1 MKDTTKKNKNQQP
14 FRSEARR
21 KKVEAAKKRAMEK
34 QKQAQQHAGENPEM
48 EKQIDSA
55 MEKIIQETI
64 GEEISKEEA
73 LKEAVSAKE
82 EAGKEENVKQE
93 EISNEEATVKKDKK
107 EEQEENTEEK
117 REEEDSTLEDQS
129 ELEQESS
136 NEDNQEDAKEMISE
150 EERSE
155 SKEKSQEESTSEEEE
170 HFKEEQPSEEAQSKE
185 SSLEEPSTEEAAASS
200 IAVEPIPVTKGTIT
214 ESEIIDETG
223 NTKKKLKPSVIAG
236 AAAAVLVVGYAV
248 GALYYTN
255 HLFAGSKINGMN
267 CANMTEKKADAALKK
282 QVKSYEIELDFR
294 NNESRTILGSDIGYQ
309 YTGSGDVKDVMK
321 KQNPLLWVSG
331 LFSKKNYNVEIDAN
345 FDETA
350 LRAQLDNLDCL
361 QEANMEAP
369 ADAQIAFVDNQFVI
383 QDETQGT
390 TLDEG
395 TLFTALEEAVHTSQT
410 KLSVEKTGAYA
421 KPSVTKD
428 DETLIHQK
436 DIWNS
441 CATATITYTF
451 GDEQEVLDGMQ
462 IKDWLSYDEEGNYV
476 ENKEAVMAHIKEY
489 VLDLATRRN
498 TMGRDRT
505 ITSTMTGEPVTISGG
520 SYGFRIDQSEEAE
533 QIYENIMNHDVVTR
547 EPAYASRATTYSM
560 TGDDIGNTYVEVD
573 LGNQHLWYYK
583 EGTLIMDTDF
593 VSGTYTISDRRTPS
607 GAYSLMYKQ
616 KDQVLRGTRSAD
628 GTYEY
633 ESPVK
638 YWMPFNGGIGFH
650 DASWRYSFGG
660 SIFMYSGSHGCINL
674 PSSMAAELYE
684 NIEAGCPVLCFY

>member
-21 KKVEAAKKRAMEK
+21 RKVEAAKKRAMEK
-34 QKQAQQHAGENPEM
+34 QKQAQQHAGENPEI

-73 LKEAVSAKE
+73 VREAVSAKE
-82 EAGKEENVKQE
+82 EAGKEENENVNQENVKQE
-93 EISNEEATVKKDKK
+93 EISKEEVPVEK
-107 EEQEENTEEK
+107 EEQEESVLK
-117 REEEDSTLEDQS
+117 EEEYV
-129 ELEQESS
+129 
-136 NEDNQEDAKEMISE
+136 K
-150 EERSE
+150 EERS
-155 SKEKSQEESTSEEEE
+155 SEE
-170 HFKEEQPSEEAQSKE
+170 PSSEEAV
-185 SSLEEPSTEEAAASS
+185 ASA
-200 IAVEPIPVTKGTIT
+200 IAVEPIPVTAEQIVD
-214 ESEIIDETG
+214 SEISDETG
-223 NTKKKLKPSVIAG
+223 NAKKKLKPSMIAG
-236 AAAAVLVVGYAV
+236 AAAAILVVGYAA

-255 HLFAGSKINGMN
+255 HLFAGSKINGMD

-282 QVKSYEIELDFR
+282 QVESYEIELDFR
-294 NNESRTILGSDIGYQ
+294 NNESRTISGSDIGYQ
-309 YTGSGDVKDVMK
+309 YIGSGDVKDVMK

-345 FDETA
+345 FDKTA
-350 LRAQLDNLDCL
+350 LKAQLDGLDCL

-390 TLDEG
+390 TIDEG
-395 TLFTALEEAVHTSQT
+395 TLLTALEEAVCTSQT

-505 ITSTMTGEPVTISGG
+505 ITSTMTGEPVTVSGG

-533 QIYENIMNHDVVTR
+533 QIYENIVNHDVVTR
-547 EPAYASRATTYSM
+547 EPAYASRAAIYSM

-593 VSGTYTISDRRTPS
+593 VSGTYTVSDRRTPS
-607 GAYSLMYKQ
+607 GTYYLMYKQ
-616 KDQVLRGTRSAD
+616 KDQVLRGTRRAD

-660 SIFMYSGSHGCINL
+660 SIFMYSGSHGCVNL
-674 PSSMAAELYE
+674 PSSMASELYE
-684 NIEAGCPVLCFY
+684 NIEAGCPILCFY

>member
-21 KKVEAAKKRAMEK
+21 RKVEAAKKRAMEK
-34 QKQAQQHAGENPEM
+34 QKQAQQHAGENPEI

-73 LKEAVSAKE
+73 VREAVSAKE
-82 EAGKEENVKQE
+82 EAGKEENENVNQENVKQE
-93 EISNEEATVKKDKK
+93 EISKEEVSKEEISKEEVPVEK
-107 EEQEENTEEK
+107 EEQEESVLK
-117 REEEDSTLEDQS
+117 EEEYV
-129 ELEQESS
+129 
-136 NEDNQEDAKEMISE
+136 KEEPSSE
-150 EERSE
+150 EPS
-155 SKEKSQEESTSEEEE
+155 
-170 HFKEEQPSEEAQSKE
+170 SEEAV
-185 SSLEEPSTEEAAASS
+185 ASA
-200 IAVEPIPVTKGTIT
+200 IAVEPIPVTT
-214 ESEIIDETG
+214 EQIVDSEISDETG
-223 NTKKKLKPSVIAG
+223 NAKKKLKPSMIAG
-236 AAAAVLVVGYAV
+236 AAAAILVVGYAA

-255 HLFAGSKINGMN
+255 HLFAGTKINGMD

-282 QVKSYEIELDFR
+282 QVESYEIELDFR
-294 NNESRTILGSDIGYQ
+294 NNESRTISGSDIGYQ
-309 YTGSGDVKDVMK
+309 YIGSGDVKDVMK

-331 LFSKKNYNVEIDAN
+331 LFSKQNYNVEIDAN
-345 FDETA
+345 FDKTA
-350 LRAQLDNLDCL
+350 LKAQLDGLDCL

-390 TLDEG
+390 TIDEG
-395 TLFTALEEAVHTSQT
+395 TLLTALEEAVCTSQT

-505 ITSTMTGEPVTISGG
+505 ITSTMTGEPVTVSGG

-533 QIYENIMNHDVVTR
+533 QIYENIVNHDVVTR
-547 EPAYASRATTYSM
+547 EPAYASRAAIYSM

-593 VSGTYTISDRRTPS
+593 VSGTYTVSDRRTPS
-607 GAYSLMYKQ
+607 GTYYLMYKQ
-616 KDQVLRGTRSAD
+616 KDQVLRGTRRAD

-660 SIFMYSGSHGCINL
+660 SIFMYSGSHGCVNL
-674 PSSMAAELYE
+674 PSSMASELYE
-684 NIEAGCPVLCFY
+684 NIEAGCPILCFY

>member
-21 KKVEAAKKRAMEK
+21 RKVEAAKKRAMEK
-34 QKQAQQHAGENPEM
+34 QKQAQQHAGENPEI

-73 LKEAVSAKE
+73 VREAVSAKE
-82 EAGKEENVKQE
+82 EAGKEENENVNQENVKQE
-93 EISNEEATVKKDKK
+93 EISKEEVPVEK
-107 EEQEENTEEK
+107 EEQEESVLK
-117 REEEDSTLEDQS
+117 EEEDV
-129 ELEQESS
+129 
-136 NEDNQEDAKEMISE
+136 KEEPSSE
-150 EERSE
+150 EPS
-155 SKEKSQEESTSEEEE
+155 
-170 HFKEEQPSEEAQSKE
+170 SEEAV
-185 SSLEEPSTEEAAASS
+185 ASA
-200 IAVEPIPVTKGTIT
+200 IAVEPIPVTAEQIVD
-214 ESEIIDETG
+214 SEISDETG
-223 NTKKKLKPSVIAG
+223 NAKKKLKPSMIAG
-236 AAAAVLVVGYAV
+236 AAAAILVVGYAA

-255 HLFAGSKINGMN
+255 HLFAGSKINGMD

-282 QVKSYEIELDFR
+282 QVESYEIELDFR
-294 NNESRTILGSDIGYQ
+294 NNESRTISGSDIGYQ
-309 YTGSGDVKDVMK
+309 YIGSGDVKDVMK

-345 FDETA
+345 FDKTA
-350 LRAQLDNLDCL
+350 LKAQLDGLDCL

-390 TLDEG
+390 TIDEG
-395 TLFTALEEAVHTSQT
+395 TLLTALEEAVCTSQT

-505 ITSTMTGEPVTISGG
+505 ITSTMTGEPVTVSGG

-533 QIYENIMNHDVVTR
+533 QIYENIVNHDVVTR
-547 EPAYASRATTYSM
+547 EPAYASRAAIYSM

-593 VSGTYTISDRRTPS
+593 VSGTYTVSDRRTPS
-607 GAYSLMYKQ
+607 GTYYLMYKQ
-616 KDQVLRGTRSAD
+616 KDQVLRGTRRAD

-660 SIFMYSGSHGCINL
+660 SIFMYSGSHGCVNL
-674 PSSMAAELYE
+674 PSSMASELYE
-684 NIEAGCPVLCFY
+684 NIEAGCPILCFY

>member
-21 KKVEAAKKRAMEK
+21 RKVEAAKKRAMEK
-34 QKQAQQHAGENPEM
+34 QKQAQQHAGENPEI

-73 LKEAVSAKE
+73 VREAVSAKD
-82 EAGKEENVKQE
+82 EAGKEENAKQEDENVNQENVKQE
-93 EISNEEATVKKDKK
+93 EISKEEISKEEVSKEEIPKEEVPVEK
-107 EEQEENTEEK
+107 EEQEESVLK
-117 REEEDSTLEDQS
+117 EEEYV
-129 ELEQESS
+129 
-136 NEDNQEDAKEMISE
+136 K
-150 EERSE
+150 
-155 SKEKSQEESTSEEEE
+155 
-170 HFKEEQPSEEAQSKE
+170 
-185 SSLEEPSTEEAAASS
+185 EEPSSEESFIEEAVASS
-200 IAVEPIPVTKGTIT
+200 IAVEPIPVTAEQIVD
-214 ESEIIDETG
+214 SEISDETG
-223 NTKKKLKPSVIAG
+223 NAKKKLKPSMIAG
-236 AAAAVLVVGYAV
+236 AAAAILVVGYAA

-255 HLFAGSKINGMN
+255 HLFAGSKINGMD

-282 QVKSYEIELDFR
+282 QVESYEIELDFR
-294 NNESRTILGSDIGYQ
+294 NNESRTISGSDIGYQ
-309 YTGSGDVKDVMK
+309 YIGSGDVKDVMK

-345 FDETA
+345 FDKTA
-350 LRAQLDNLDCL
+350 LKAQLDGLDCL

-390 TLDEG
+390 TIDEG
-395 TLFTALEEAVHTSQT
+395 TLLTALEEAVCTSQT

-505 ITSTMTGEPVTISGG
+505 ITSTMTGEPVTVSGG

-533 QIYENIMNHDVVTR
+533 QIYENIVNHDVVTR
-547 EPAYASRATTYSM
+547 EPAYASRAAIYSM

-593 VSGTYTISDRRTPS
+593 VSGTYTVSDRRTPS
-607 GAYSLMYKQ
+607 GTYYLMYKQ
-616 KDQVLRGTRSAD
+616 KDQVLRGTRRAD

-660 SIFMYSGSHGCINL
+660 SIFMYSGSHGCVNL
-674 PSSMAAELYE
+674 PSSMASELYE
-684 NIEAGCPVLCFY
+684 NIEAGCPILCFY

>member
-21 KKVEAAKKRAMEK
+21 RKVEAAKKRAMEK
-34 QKQAQQHAGENPEM
+34 QKQAQQHAGENPEI

-73 LKEAVSAKE
+73 VREAVSAKE
-82 EAGKEENVKQE
+82 EAGKEENAKQEDENVNQENVKQE
-93 EISNEEATVKKDKK
+93 EISKEEVSKEEIPKEEVPVEK
-107 EEQEENTEEK
+107 EEQEESVLK
-117 REEEDSTLEDQS
+117 EEEYV
-129 ELEQESS
+129 
-136 NEDNQEDAKEMISE
+136 K
-150 EERSE
+150 
-155 SKEKSQEESTSEEEE
+155 
-170 HFKEEQPSEEAQSKE
+170 
-185 SSLEEPSTEEAAASS
+185 EEPSSEESFIEEAVASS
-200 IAVEPIPVTKGTIT
+200 IAVEPRPVTAEQIVD
-214 ESEIIDETG
+214 SEISDETG
-223 NTKKKLKPSVIAG
+223 NAKKKLKPSMIAG
-236 AAAAVLVVGYAV
+236 VAAAILVVGYAA

-255 HLFAGSKINGMN
+255 HLFAGSKINGMD

-282 QVKSYEIELDFR
+282 QVESYEIELDFR
-294 NNESRTILGSDIGYQ
+294 NNESRTISGSDIGYQ
-309 YTGSGDVKDVMK
+309 YIGSGDVKDVMK

-331 LFSKKNYNVEIDAN
+331 LFSKQNYNVEIDAN
-345 FDETA
+345 FDKTA
-350 LRAQLDNLDCL
+350 LKAQLDGLDCL

-390 TLDEG
+390 TIDEG
-395 TLFTALEEAVHTSQT
+395 TLLTALEEAVCTSQT

-505 ITSTMTGEPVTISGG
+505 ITSTMTGEPVTVSGG

-533 QIYENIMNHDVVTR
+533 QIYENIVNHDVVTR
-547 EPAYASRATTYSM
+547 EPAYASRAAIYSM

-607 GAYSLMYKQ
+607 GTYSLMYKQ
-616 KDQVLRGTRSAD
+616 KDQVLRGTRRSD

-660 SIFMYSGSHGCINL
+660 SIFMYSGSHGCVNL
-674 PSSMAAELYE
+674 PSSMASELYE
-684 NIEAGCPVLCFY
+684 NIEAGCPILCFY

>member
-21 KKVEAAKKRAMEK
+21 RKVEAAKKRAMEK
-34 QKQAQQHAGENPEM
+34 QKQAQQHAGENPEI

-73 LKEAVSAKE
+73 VREAVSAKE
-82 EAGKEENVKQE
+82 EAGKEENENVNQENVKQE
-93 EISNEEATVKKDKK
+93 EVSKEEISKEEVPVEK
-107 EEQEENTEEK
+107 EEQEESVLK
-117 REEEDSTLEDQS
+117 EEEYV
-129 ELEQESS
+129 
-136 NEDNQEDAKEMISE
+136 K
-150 EERSE
+150 
-155 SKEKSQEESTSEEEE
+155 
-170 HFKEEQPSEEAQSKE
+170 
-185 SSLEEPSTEEAAASS
+185 EEPSSEESFIEEAVASS
-200 IAVEPIPVTKGTIT
+200 IAVEPIPVTAEQIVD
-214 ESEIIDETG
+214 SEISDETG
-223 NTKKKLKPSVIAG
+223 NAKKKLKPSMIAG
-236 AAAAVLVVGYAV
+236 AAAAILVVGYAA

-255 HLFAGSKINGMN
+255 HLFAGSKINGMD

-282 QVKSYEIELDFR
+282 QVESYEIELDFR
-294 NNESRTILGSDIGYQ
+294 NNESRTISGSDIGYQ
-309 YTGSGDVKDVMK
+309 YIGSGDVKDVMK

-331 LFSKKNYNVEIDAN
+331 LFSKKNYNVENDAN
-345 FDETA
+345 FDKTA
-350 LRAQLDNLDCL
+350 LKAQLDGLDCL

-390 TLDEG
+390 TIDEG
-395 TLFTALEEAVHTSQT
+395 TLLTALEEAVCTSQT

-505 ITSTMTGEPVTISGG
+505 ITSTMTGEPVTVSGG

-533 QIYENIMNHDVVTR
+533 QIYENIVNHDVVTR
-547 EPAYASRATTYSM
+547 EPAYASRAAIYSM

-593 VSGTYTISDRRTPS
+593 VSGTYTVSDRRTPS
-607 GAYSLMYKQ
+607 GTYYLMYKQ
-616 KDQVLRGTRSAD
+616 KDQVLRGTRRAD

-660 SIFMYSGSHGCINL
+660 SIFMYSGSHGCVNL
-674 PSSMAAELYE
+674 PSSMASELYE
-684 NIEAGCPVLCFY
+684 NIEAGCPILCFY

>member
-21 KKVEAAKKRAMEK
+21 RKVEAAKKRAMEK
-34 QKQAQQHAGENPEM
+34 QKQAQQHAGENPEI

-73 LKEAVSAKE
+73 VREAVSAKE
-82 EAGKEENVKQE
+82 EAGKEENAKQEDENVNQENVKQE
-93 EISNEEATVKKDKK
+93 EISKEEVSKEEIPKEEVPVEK
-107 EEQEENTEEK
+107 EEQEESVLK
-117 REEEDSTLEDQS
+117 EEEYV
-129 ELEQESS
+129 
-136 NEDNQEDAKEMISE
+136 K
-150 EERSE
+150 
-155 SKEKSQEESTSEEEE
+155 
-170 HFKEEQPSEEAQSKE
+170 
-185 SSLEEPSTEEAAASS
+185 EEPSSEESFIEEAVASS
-200 IAVEPIPVTKGTIT
+200 IAVEPIPVTAEQIVD
-214 ESEIIDETG
+214 SEISDETG
-223 NTKKKLKPSVIAG
+223 NAKKKLKPSMIAG
-236 AAAAVLVVGYAV
+236 AAAAILVVGYAA

-255 HLFAGSKINGMN
+255 HLFAGSKINGMD

-282 QVKSYEIELDFR
+282 QVESYEIELDFR
-294 NNESRTILGSDIGYQ
+294 NNESRTISGSDIGYQ

-345 FDETA
+345 FDKTA
-350 LRAQLDNLDCL
+350 LKAQLDGLDCL

-390 TLDEG
+390 TIDEG
-395 TLFTALEEAVHTSQT
+395 TLLTALEEAVCTSQI
-410 KLSVEKTGAYA
+410 KLSVENTGAYA

-505 ITSTMTGEPVTISGG
+505 ITSTMTGEPVTVSGG

-533 QIYENIMNHDVVTR
+533 QIYENIVNHDVVTR
-547 EPAYASRATTYSM
+547 EPAYASRAAIYSM

-593 VSGTYTISDRRTPS
+593 VSGTYTVSDRRTPS
-607 GAYSLMYKQ
+607 GTYYLMYKQ
-616 KDQVLRGTRSAD
+616 KDQVLRGTRRAD

-660 SIFMYSGSHGCINL
+660 SIFMYSGSHGCVNL
-674 PSSMAAELYE
+674 PSSMASELYE
-684 NIEAGCPVLCFY
+684 NIEAGCPILCFY

>member
-21 KKVEAAKKRAMEK
+21 RKVEAAKKRAMEK
-34 QKQAQQHAGENPEM
+34 QKQAQQHAGENPEI

-73 LKEAVSAKE
+73 IREAVSAKE
-82 EAGKEENVKQE
+82 EAGKEENENVNQENVKQE
-93 EISNEEATVKKDKK
+93 EVSKEEISKEEVPVEK
-107 EEQEENTEEK
+107 EEQEESVLK
-117 REEEDSTLEDQS
+117 EEEYV
-129 ELEQESS
+129 
-136 NEDNQEDAKEMISE
+136 KEEPSSE
-150 EERSE
+150 EPS
-155 SKEKSQEESTSEEEE
+155 
-170 HFKEEQPSEEAQSKE
+170 SEEAV
-185 SSLEEPSTEEAAASS
+185 ASA
-200 IAVEPIPVTKGTIT
+200 IAVEPIPVTAEQIVD
-214 ESEIIDETG
+214 SEISDETG
-223 NTKKKLKPSVIAG
+223 NAKKKLKPSMIAG
-236 AAAAVLVVGYAV
+236 AAAAILVVGYAA

-255 HLFAGSKINGMN
+255 HLFAGSKINGMD

-282 QVKSYEIELDFR
+282 QVESYEIELDFR
-294 NNESRTILGSDIGYQ
+294 NNESRTISGSDIGYQ
-309 YTGSGDVKDVMK
+309 YIGSGDVKDVMK

-345 FDETA
+345 FDKTA
-350 LRAQLDNLDCL
+350 LKAQLDGLDCL

-390 TLDEG
+390 TIDEG
-395 TLFTALEEAVHTSQT
+395 TLLTALEEAVCTSQT

-505 ITSTMTGEPVTISGG
+505 ITSTMTGEPVTVSGG

-533 QIYENIMNHDVVTR
+533 QIYENIVNHDVVTR
-547 EPAYASRATTYSM
+547 EPAYASRAAIYSM

-593 VSGTYTISDRRTPS
+593 VSGTYTVSDRRTPS
-607 GAYSLMYKQ
+607 GTYYLMYKQ
-616 KDQVLRGTRSAD
+616 KDQVLRGTRRAD

-638 YWMPFNGGIGFH
+638 YWMPFNGEIGFH

-660 SIFMYSGSHGCINL
+660 SIFMYSGSHGCVNL
-674 PSSMAAELYE
+674 PSSMASELYE
-684 NIEAGCPVLCFY
+684 NIEAGCPILCFY

>member
-21 KKVEAAKKRAMEK
+21 RKVEAAKKRAMEK
-34 QKQAQQHAGENPEM
+34 QKQAQQHAGENPEI

-73 LKEAVSAKE
+73 VREAVSAKE

-93 EISNEEATVKKDKK
+93 NENVNQENVKQEEVSKEEVPVEK

-117 REEEDSTLEDQS
+117 
-129 ELEQESS
+129 
-136 NEDNQEDAKEMISE
+136 
-150 EERSE
+150 
-155 SKEKSQEESTSEEEE
+155 SQEESTLKEEEYVKEEQLSEEEP
-170 HFKEEQPSEEAQSKE
+170 FKESPSEEP
-185 SSLEEPSTEEAAASS
+185 SSEEAVASA
-200 IAVEPIPVTKGTIT
+200 IAVEPIPVTAEQIVD
-214 ESEIIDETG
+214 SEISDETG
-223 NTKKKLKPSVIAG
+223 NAKKKLKPSMIAG
-236 AAAAVLVVGYAV
+236 AAAAILVVGYAA

-255 HLFAGSKINGMN
+255 HLFAGSKINGMD

-282 QVKSYEIELDFR
+282 QVESYEIELDFR
-294 NNESRTILGSDIGYQ
+294 NNESRTISGSDIGYQ
-309 YTGSGDVKDVMK
+309 YIGSGDVKDVMK

-331 LFSKKNYNVEIDAN
+331 LFSKQNYNVEIDAN
-345 FDETA
+345 FDKTA
-350 LRAQLDNLDCL
+350 LKAQLDGLDCL

-390 TLDEG
+390 TIDEG
-395 TLFTALEEAVHTSQT
+395 TLLTALEEAVCTSQT

-505 ITSTMTGEPVTISGG
+505 ITSTMTGEPVTVSGG
-520 SYGFRIDQSEEAE
+520 SYS
-533 QIYENIMNHDVVTR
+533 
-547 EPAYASRATTYSM
+547 SRAAIYSM

-607 GAYSLMYKQ
+607 GTYSLMYKQ
-616 KDQVLRGTRSAD
+616 KDQVLRGTRRSD

-660 SIFMYSGSHGCINL
+660 SIFMYSGSHGCVNL
-674 PSSMAAELYE
+674 PSSMASELYE
-684 NIEAGCPVLCFY
+684 NIEAGCPILCFY

>member
-21 KKVEAAKKRAMEK
+21 RKVEAAKKRAMEK
-34 QKQAQQHAGENPEM
+34 QKQAQQHAGENPEI

-73 LKEAVSAKE
+73 IREAVSAKE
-82 EAGKEENVKQE
+82 EAGKEENAKQEDENVNQENVKQE
-93 EISNEEATVKKDKK
+93 EISKEEISKEEVSKEEIPKEEVPVEK
-107 EEQEENTEEK
+107 EEQEESVLK
-117 REEEDSTLEDQS
+117 EEEYV
-129 ELEQESS
+129 
-136 NEDNQEDAKEMISE
+136 K
-150 EERSE
+150 
-155 SKEKSQEESTSEEEE
+155 
-170 HFKEEQPSEEAQSKE
+170 
-185 SSLEEPSTEEAAASS
+185 EEPSSEESFIEEAVASS
-200 IAVEPIPVTKGTIT
+200 IAVEPIPVTAEQIVD
-214 ESEIIDETG
+214 SEISDETG
-223 NTKKKLKPSVIAG
+223 NAKKKLKPSMIAG
-236 AAAAVLVVGYAV
+236 AAAAILVVGYAA

-255 HLFAGSKINGMN
+255 HLFAGSKINGMD

-282 QVKSYEIELDFR
+282 QVESYEIELDFR
-294 NNESRTILGSDIGYQ
+294 NNESRTISGSDIGYQ
-309 YTGSGDVKDVMK
+309 YIGSGDVKDVMK

-345 FDETA
+345 FDKTA
-350 LRAQLDNLDCL
+350 LKAQLDGLDCL

-390 TLDEG
+390 TIDEG
-395 TLFTALEEAVHTSQT
+395 TLLTALEEAVCTSQT

-505 ITSTMTGEPVTISGG
+505 ITSTMTGEPVTVSGG

-533 QIYENIMNHDVVTR
+533 QIYENIVNHDVVTR
-547 EPAYASRATTYSM
+547 EPAYASRAAIYSM

-593 VSGTYTISDRRTPS
+593 VSGTYTVSDRRTPS
-607 GAYSLMYKQ
+607 GTYYLMYKQ
-616 KDQVLRGTRSAD
+616 KDQVLRGTRRAD

-660 SIFMYSGSHGCINL
+660 SIFMYSGSHGCVNL
-674 PSSMAAELYE
+674 PSSMASELYE
-684 NIEAGCPVLCFY
+684 NIEAGCPILCFY

>member
-21 KKVEAAKKRAMEK
+21 RKVEAAKKRAMEK
-34 QKQAQQHAGENPEM
+34 QKQAQQHAGENPEI
-48 EKQIDSA
+48 EKQINSA

-73 LKEAVSAKE
+73 VREAVSVKE
-82 EAGKEENVKQE
+82 EAGKEEKAKQENENVNQENVKQE
-93 EISNEEATVKKDKK
+93 EISKEEVSKEEISKEEVPVEK

-117 REEEDSTLEDQS
+117 
-129 ELEQESS
+129 
-136 NEDNQEDAKEMISE
+136 
-150 EERSE
+150 
-155 SKEKSQEESTSEEEE
+155 SQEESTLKEEEYVKEEQLSEEEP
-170 HFKEEQPSEEAQSKE
+170 FKESPSEEAV
-185 SSLEEPSTEEAAASS
+185 ASS
-200 IAVEPIPVTKGTIT
+200 IAVEPIPVTAEQIVD
-214 ESEIIDETG
+214 SEISDETG
-223 NTKKKLKPSVIAG
+223 NAKKKLKPSMIAG
-236 AAAAVLVVGYAV
+236 AAAAILVVGYAA

-255 HLFAGSKINGMN
+255 HLFAGSKINGMD

-282 QVKSYEIELDFR
+282 QVESYEIELDFR
-294 NNESRTILGSDIGYQ
+294 NNESRTISGSDIGYQ

-331 LFSKKNYNVEIDAN
+331 LFSKQNYNVEIDAD
-345 FDETA
+345 FDRTA
-350 LRAQLDNLDCL
+350 LKSQLDGLDCL

-369 ADAQIAFVDNQFVI
+369 VDAQIAFVDNQFVI

-390 TLDEG
+390 TIDEE
-395 TLFTALEEAVHTSQT
+395 TLLTALEEAVSTSQT
-410 KLSVEKTGAYA
+410 KLSVENTGAYA

-505 ITSTMTGEPVTISGG
+505 ITRTMTGESVTVSGG

-533 QIYENIMNHDVVTR
+533 QIYENIVNHDVVTR
-547 EPAYASRATTYSM
+547 EPAYASRAAIYSM

-593 VSGTYTISDRRTPS
+593 VSGTYTVSDRRTPS
-607 GAYSLMYKQ
+607 GTYSLMYKQ
-616 KDQVLRGTRSAD
+616 KDQVLRGTRRAE

-660 SIFMYSGSHGCINL
+660 SIFMYSGSHGCVNL
-674 PSSMAAELYE
+674 PSSMASELYE
-684 NIEAGCPVLCFY
+684 NIEAGCPILCFY

>member
-21 KKVEAAKKRAMEK
+21 RKVEAAKKRAMEK
-34 QKQAQQHAGENPEM
+34 QKQAQQHAGENPEI

-73 LKEAVSAKE
+73 VREAVSAKE
-82 EAGKEENVKQE
+82 EAGKEENAKQEDENVNQENVKQE
-93 EISNEEATVKKDKK
+93 EISKEEISKEEVSKEEIPKEEVPVEK
-107 EEQEENTEEK
+107 EEQEESVLK
-117 REEEDSTLEDQS
+117 EEEYV
-129 ELEQESS
+129 
-136 NEDNQEDAKEMISE
+136 K
-150 EERSE
+150 
-155 SKEKSQEESTSEEEE
+155 
-170 HFKEEQPSEEAQSKE
+170 
-185 SSLEEPSTEEAAASS
+185 EEPSSEESFIEEAVASS
-200 IAVEPIPVTKGTIT
+200 IAVEPIPVTAEQIVD
-214 ESEIIDETG
+214 SEISDETG
-223 NTKKKLKPSVIAG
+223 NAKKKLKPSMIAG
-236 AAAAVLVVGYAV
+236 AAAAILVVGYAA

-255 HLFAGSKINGMN
+255 HLFAGSKINGMD

-282 QVKSYEIELDFR
+282 QVESYEIELDFR
-294 NNESRTILGSDIGYQ
+294 NNESRTISGSDIGYQ
-309 YTGSGDVKDVMK
+309 YIGSGDVKDVMK

-345 FDETA
+345 FDKTA
-350 LRAQLDNLDCL
+350 LKAQLDGLDCL

-390 TLDEG
+390 TIDEG
-395 TLFTALEEAVHTSQT
+395 TLLTALEEAVCTSQT

-489 VLDLATRRN
+489 VLDLATRQN

-505 ITSTMTGEPVTISGG
+505 ITSTMTGEPVTVSGG

-533 QIYENIMNHDVVTR
+533 QIYENIVNHDVVTR
-547 EPAYASRATTYSM
+547 EPAYASRAAIYSM

-593 VSGTYTISDRRTPS
+593 VSGTYTVSDRRTPS
-607 GAYSLMYKQ
+607 GTYYLMYKQ
-616 KDQVLRGTRSAD
+616 KDQVLRGTRRAD

-660 SIFMYSGSHGCINL
+660 SIFMYSGSHGCVNL
-674 PSSMAAELYE
+674 PSSMASELYE
-684 NIEAGCPVLCFY
+684 NIEAGCPILCFY

>member
-21 KKVEAAKKRAMEK
+21 RKVEAAKKRAMEK
-34 QKQAQQHAGENPEM
+34 QKQAQQHAGENPEI

-73 LKEAVSAKE
+73 VREAVSAKE
-82 EAGKEENVKQE
+82 EAGKEENAKQEDENVNQENVKQE
-93 EISNEEATVKKDKK
+93 EISKEEISKEEVSKEEIPKEEVPVEK
-107 EEQEENTEEK
+107 EEQEESVLK
-117 REEEDSTLEDQS
+117 EEEYV
-129 ELEQESS
+129 
-136 NEDNQEDAKEMISE
+136 K
-150 EERSE
+150 
-155 SKEKSQEESTSEEEE
+155 
-170 HFKEEQPSEEAQSKE
+170 
-185 SSLEEPSTEEAAASS
+185 EEPSSEESFIEEAVASS
-200 IAVEPIPVTKGTIT
+200 IAVEPIPVTAEQIVD
-214 ESEIIDETG
+214 SEISDETG
-223 NTKKKLKPSVIAG
+223 NAKKKLKPSMIAG
-236 AAAAVLVVGYAV
+236 AAAAILVVGYAA

-255 HLFAGSKINGMN
+255 HLFAGSKINGMD

-282 QVKSYEIELDFR
+282 QVESYEIELDFR
-294 NNESRTILGSDIGYQ
+294 NNESRTISGSDIGYQ
-309 YTGSGDVKDVMK
+309 YIGSGDVKDVMK

-345 FDETA
+345 FDKTA
-350 LRAQLDNLDCL
+350 LKAQLDGLDCL

-390 TLDEG
+390 TIDEG
-395 TLFTALEEAVHTSQT
+395 TLLTALEEAVCTSQT

-505 ITSTMTGEPVTISGG
+505 ITSTMTGEPVTVSGG

-533 QIYENIMNHDVVTR
+533 QIYENIVNHDVVTR
-547 EPAYASRATTYSM
+547 EPAYASRAAIYSM

-593 VSGTYTISDRRTPS
+593 VSGTYTVSDRRTPS
-607 GAYSLMYKQ
+607 GTYYLMYKQ
-616 KDQVLRGTRSAD
+616 KDQVLRGTRRAD

-660 SIFMYSGSHGCINL
+660 SIFMYSGSHGCVNL
-674 PSSMAAELYE
+674 PSSMASELYE
-684 NIEAGCPVLCFY
+684 NIEAGCPILCFY

>member
-1 MKDTTKKNKNQQP
+1 
-14 FRSEARR
+14 
-21 KKVEAAKKRAMEK
+21 
-34 QKQAQQHAGENPEM
+34 
-48 EKQIDSA
+48 
-55 MEKIIQETI
+55 
-64 GEEISKEEA
+64 
-73 LKEAVSAKE
+73 
-82 EAGKEENVKQE
+82 
-93 EISNEEATVKKDKK
+93 
-107 EEQEENTEEK
+107 
-117 REEEDSTLEDQS
+117 
-129 ELEQESS
+129 
-136 NEDNQEDAKEMISE
+136 
-150 EERSE
+150 
-155 SKEKSQEESTSEEEE
+155 
-170 HFKEEQPSEEAQSKE
+170 
-185 SSLEEPSTEEAAASS
+185 
-200 IAVEPIPVTKGTIT
+200 
-214 ESEIIDETG
+214 
-223 NTKKKLKPSVIAG
+223 
-236 AAAAVLVVGYAV
+236 
-248 GALYYTN
+248 
-255 HLFAGSKINGMN
+255 
-267 CANMTEKKADAALKK
+267 MTEKKADAALKK
-282 QVKSYEIELDFR
+282 QVESYEIELDFR
-294 NNESRTILGSDIGYQ
+294 NNESRTISGSDIGYQ
-309 YTGSGDVKDVMK
+309 YIGSGDVKDVMK

-345 FDETA
+345 FDKTA
-350 LRAQLDNLDCL
+350 LKAQLDGLDCL

-390 TLDEG
+390 TIDEG
-395 TLFTALEEAVHTSQT
+395 TLLTALEEAVCTSQT
-410 KLSVEKTGAYA
+410 KLSVEKTGVYA

-505 ITSTMTGEPVTISGG
+505 ITSTMTGEPVTVSGG

-533 QIYENIMNHDVVTR
+533 QIYENIVNHDVVTR
-547 EPAYASRATTYSM
+547 EPAYASRAAIYSM

-593 VSGTYTISDRRTPS
+593 VSGTYTVSDRRTPS
-607 GAYSLMYKQ
+607 GTYYLMYKQ
-616 KDQVLRGTRSAD
+616 KDQVLRGTRRAD

-660 SIFMYSGSHGCINL
+660 SIFMYSGSHGCVNL
-674 PSSMAAELYE
+674 PSSMASELYE
-684 NIEAGCPVLCFY
+684 NIEAGCPILCFY

>member
-21 KKVEAAKKRAMEK
+21 RKVEAAKKRAMEK
-34 QKQAQQHAGENPEM
+34 QKQAQQHAGENPEI

-73 LKEAVSAKE
+73 VREAVSAKE
-82 EAGKEENVKQE
+82 EAGKEENAKQEDENVNQENVKQE
-93 EISNEEATVKKDKK
+93 EISKEEISKEEVSKEEIPKEEVPVEK
-107 EEQEENTEEK
+107 EEQEESVLK
-117 REEEDSTLEDQS
+117 EEEYV
-129 ELEQESS
+129 
-136 NEDNQEDAKEMISE
+136 K
-150 EERSE
+150 
-155 SKEKSQEESTSEEEE
+155 
-170 HFKEEQPSEEAQSKE
+170 
-185 SSLEEPSTEEAAASS
+185 EEPSSEESFIEEAVASS
-200 IAVEPIPVTKGTIT
+200 IAVEPIPVTAEQIVD
-214 ESEIIDETG
+214 SEISDETG
-223 NTKKKLKPSVIAG
+223 NAKKKLKPSMIAG
-236 AAAAVLVVGYAV
+236 AAAAILVVGYAA

-255 HLFAGSKINGMN
+255 HLFAGSKINGMD

-282 QVKSYEIELDFR
+282 QVESYEIELDFR
-294 NNESRTILGSDIGYQ
+294 NNESRTISGSDIGYQ
-309 YTGSGDVKDVMK
+309 YIGSGDVKDVMK

-345 FDETA
+345 FDKTA
-350 LRAQLDNLDCL
+350 LKAQLDGLDCL

-369 ADAQIAFVDNQFVI
+369 ADAQIAFVDDQFVI

-390 TLDEG
+390 TIDEG
-395 TLFTALEEAVHTSQT
+395 TLLTALEEAVCTSQT

-505 ITSTMTGEPVTISGG
+505 ITSTMTGEPVTVSGG

-533 QIYENIMNHDVVTR
+533 QIYENIVNHDVVTR
-547 EPAYASRATTYSM
+547 EPAYASRAAIYSM

-593 VSGTYTISDRRTPS
+593 VSGTYTVSDRRTPS
-607 GAYSLMYKQ
+607 GTYYLMYKQ
-616 KDQVLRGTRSAD
+616 KDQVLRGTRRAD

-660 SIFMYSGSHGCINL
+660 SIFMYSGSHGCVNL
-674 PSSMAAELYE
+674 PSSMASELYE
-684 NIEAGCPVLCFY
+684 NIEAGCPILCFY

>member
-21 KKVEAAKKRAMEK
+21 RKVEAAKKRAMEK
-34 QKQAQQHAGENPEM
+34 QKQAQQHAGENPEI

-73 LKEAVSAKE
+73 VREAVSAKE
-82 EAGKEENVKQE
+82 EAGKEENAKQENENVNQENVKQE
-93 EISNEEATVKKDKK
+93 EISKEEVSKEEISKEEVPVEK
-107 EEQEENTEEK
+107 EEQEESVLK
-117 REEEDSTLEDQS
+117 EEEYV
-129 ELEQESS
+129 
-136 NEDNQEDAKEMISE
+136 KEEPSSE
-150 EERSE
+150 EPS
-155 SKEKSQEESTSEEEE
+155 
-170 HFKEEQPSEEAQSKE
+170 SEEAV
-185 SSLEEPSTEEAAASS
+185 ASA
-200 IAVEPIPVTKGTIT
+200 IAVEPIPVTAEQIVD
-214 ESEIIDETG
+214 SEISDETG
-223 NTKKKLKPSVIAG
+223 NAKKKLKPSMIAG
-236 AAAAVLVVGYAV
+236 AAAAILVVGYAA

-255 HLFAGSKINGMN
+255 HLFAGSKINGMD

-282 QVKSYEIELDFR
+282 QVESYEIELDFR
-294 NNESRTILGSDIGYQ
+294 NNESRTISGSDIGYQ
-309 YTGSGDVKDVMK
+309 YIGSGDVKDVMK

-345 FDETA
+345 FDKTA
-350 LRAQLDNLDCL
+350 LKAQLDGLDCL

-390 TLDEG
+390 TIDEG
-395 TLFTALEEAVHTSQT
+395 TLLTALEEAVCTSQT

-505 ITSTMTGEPVTISGG
+505 ITSTMTGEPVTVSGG

-533 QIYENIMNHDVVTR
+533 QIYENIVNHDVVTR
-547 EPAYASRATTYSM
+547 EPAYASRAAIYSM

-593 VSGTYTISDRRTPS
+593 VSGTYTVSDRRTPS
-607 GAYSLMYKQ
+607 GTYYLMYKQ
-616 KDQVLRGTRSAD
+616 KDQVLRGTRRAD

-660 SIFMYSGSHGCINL
+660 SIFMYSGSHGCVNL
-674 PSSMAAELYE
+674 PSSMASELYE
-684 NIEAGCPVLCFY
+684 NIEAGCPILCFY

>member
-1 MKDTTKKNKNQQP
+1 MKDTSKNNKNQQP
-14 FRSEARR
+14 FRSETRR

-34 QKQAQQHAGENPEM
+34 QKQAQEHSGEHSEM

-55 MEKIIQETI
+55 MEKIIHDTI
-64 GEEISKEEA
+64 GEEISKEKLGKETDLKSEEVQKNA
-73 LKEAVSAKE
+73 DLKEERLEEEPLKE
-82 EAGKEENVKQE
+82 ETLKEETE
-93 EISNEEATVKKDKK
+93 EPVV
-107 EEQEENTEEK
+107 EENTEEK
-117 REEEDSTLEDQS
+117 NQGEDSISKEENDSTEKNNSEEENS
-129 ELEQESS
+129 EEKNLEQEVSR
-136 NEDNQEDAKEMISE
+136 EQELGDNKTE
-150 EERSE
+150 EEPVGIEAEKQEAVSAVAVESVPVMAQQGAESE
-155 SKEKSQEESTSEEEE
+155 S
-170 HFKEEQPSEEAQSKE
+170 A
-185 SSLEEPSTEEAAASS
+185 
-200 IAVEPIPVTKGTIT
+200 
-214 ESEIIDETG
+214 DETG
-223 NTKKKLKPSVIAG
+223 TAKKKIKTSMIAG
-236 AAAAVLVVGYAV
+236 AAAAVLVVGYAA

-267 CANMTEKKADAALKK
+267 CANMTEKKAEEALKK
-282 QVKSYEIELDFR
+282 QVESYVIELDFR
-294 NNESRTILGSDIGYQ
+294 NNESRTISGNDIGYQ

-331 LFSKKNYNVEIDAN
+331 LFSKKNYSVEIDAN

-350 LRAQLDNLDCL
+350 LRTQLDNLDCL

-390 TLDEG
+390 TINEE
-395 TLFTALEEAVHTSQT
+395 TLFTALEEAVHTSQN
-410 KLSVEKTGAYA
+410 KLSVEKTGAYE
-421 KPSVTKD
+421 KPEVTKE

-436 DIWNS
+436 DVWNS

-462 IKDWLSYDEEGNYV
+462 IKDWLSYDEDGNYV
-476 ENKEAVMAHIKEY
+476 ENKDAVMTHIKEY

-547 EPAYASRATTYSM
+547 EPAYASRATVYSM

-583 EGTLIMDTDF
+583 NGTLIMDTDF

-628 GTYEY
+628 GSYEY

>member
-21 KKVEAAKKRAMEK
+21 RKVEAAKKRAMEK
-34 QKQAQQHAGENPEM
+34 QKQAQQHAGENPEI

-73 LKEAVSAKE
+73 VREAVSAKE
-82 EAGKEENVKQE
+82 EAGKEENAKQEDENVKQENVKQE
-93 EISNEEATVKKDKK
+93 EISKEEVSKEEIPKEEVPVEK
-107 EEQEENTEEK
+107 EEQEESVLK
-117 REEEDSTLEDQS
+117 EEEYV
-129 ELEQESS
+129 
-136 NEDNQEDAKEMISE
+136 K
-150 EERSE
+150 
-155 SKEKSQEESTSEEEE
+155 
-170 HFKEEQPSEEAQSKE
+170 
-185 SSLEEPSTEEAAASS
+185 EEPSSEESFIEEAVASS
-200 IAVEPIPVTKGTIT
+200 IAVEPIPVTAEQIVD
-214 ESEIIDETG
+214 SEISDETG
-223 NTKKKLKPSVIAG
+223 NAKKKLKPSMIAG
-236 AAAAVLVVGYAV
+236 AAVAILVVGYAA

-255 HLFAGSKINGMN
+255 HLFAGSKINGMD

-282 QVKSYEIELDFR
+282 QVESYEIELDFR
-294 NNESRTILGSDIGYQ
+294 NNESRTISGSDIGYQ
-309 YTGSGDVKDVMK
+309 YIGSGDVKDVMK

-345 FDETA
+345 FDKTA
-350 LRAQLDNLDCL
+350 LKAQLDGLDCL

-390 TLDEG
+390 TIDEG
-395 TLFTALEEAVHTSQT
+395 TLLTALEEAVCTSQT

-505 ITSTMTGEPVTISGG
+505 ITSTMTGEPVTVSGG

-533 QIYENIMNHDVVTR
+533 QIYENIVNHDVVTR
-547 EPAYASRATTYSM
+547 EPAYASRAAIYSM

-593 VSGTYTISDRRTPS
+593 VSGTYTVSDRRTPS
-607 GAYSLMYKQ
+607 GTYYLMYKQ
-616 KDQVLRGTRSAD
+616 KDQVLRGTRRAD

-660 SIFMYSGSHGCINL
+660 SIFMYSGSHGCVNL
-674 PSSMAAELYE
+674 PSSMASELYE
-684 NIEAGCPVLCFY
+684 NIEAGCPILCFY

>member
-21 KKVEAAKKRAMEK
+21 RKVEAAKKRAMEK
-34 QKQAQQHAGENPEM
+34 QKQAQQHAGENPEI

-73 LKEAVSAKE
+73 VREAVSAKE
-82 EAGKEENVKQE
+82 EAGKEENAKQEDENVNQENVKQE
-93 EISNEEATVKKDKK
+93 EISKEEISKEEVSKEEIPKEEVPVEK
-107 EEQEENTEEK
+107 EEQEESVLK
-117 REEEDSTLEDQS
+117 EEEYV
-129 ELEQESS
+129 
-136 NEDNQEDAKEMISE
+136 K
-150 EERSE
+150 
-155 SKEKSQEESTSEEEE
+155 
-170 HFKEEQPSEEAQSKE
+170 
-185 SSLEEPSTEEAAASS
+185 EEPSSEESFIEEAVASA
-200 IAVEPIPVTKGTIT
+200 IAVEPIPVTAEQIVD
-214 ESEIIDETG
+214 SEISDETG
-223 NTKKKLKPSVIAG
+223 NAKKKLKPSMIAG
-236 AAAAVLVVGYAV
+236 AAAAILVVGYAA

-255 HLFAGSKINGMN
+255 HLFAGSKINGMD

-282 QVKSYEIELDFR
+282 QVESYEIELDFR
-294 NNESRTILGSDIGYQ
+294 NNESRTISGSDIGYQ
-309 YTGSGDVKDVMK
+309 YIGSGDVKDVMK

-345 FDETA
+345 FDKTA
-350 LRAQLDNLDCL
+350 LKAQLDGLDCL

-390 TLDEG
+390 TIDEG
-395 TLFTALEEAVHTSQT
+395 TLLTALEEAVCTSQT
-410 KLSVEKTGAYA
+410 KLSVEKTGVYA

-505 ITSTMTGEPVTISGG
+505 ITSTMTGEPVTVSGG

-533 QIYENIMNHDVVTR
+533 QIYENIVNHDVVTR
-547 EPAYASRATTYSM
+547 EPAYASRAAIYSM

-593 VSGTYTISDRRTPS
+593 VSGTYTVSDRRTPS
-607 GAYSLMYKQ
+607 GTYYLMYKQ
-616 KDQVLRGTRSAD
+616 KDQVLRGTRRAD

-660 SIFMYSGSHGCINL
+660 SIFMYSGSHGCVNL
-674 PSSMAAELYE
+674 PSSMASELYE
-684 NIEAGCPVLCFY
+684 NIEAGCPILCFY

>member
-21 KKVEAAKKRAMEK
+21 RKVEAAKKRAMEK
-34 QKQAQQHAGENPEM
+34 QKQAQQHAGENPEI

-73 LKEAVSAKE
+73 VREAVSAKE
-82 EAGKEENVKQE
+82 EAGKEENAKQEDENVNQENVKQE
-93 EISNEEATVKKDKK
+93 EISKEEVSKEEIPKEEVPVEK
-107 EEQEENTEEK
+107 EEQEESVLK
-117 REEEDSTLEDQS
+117 EEEYV
-129 ELEQESS
+129 
-136 NEDNQEDAKEMISE
+136 K
-150 EERSE
+150 
-155 SKEKSQEESTSEEEE
+155 
-170 HFKEEQPSEEAQSKE
+170 
-185 SSLEEPSTEEAAASS
+185 EEPSSEESFIEEAVASS
-200 IAVEPIPVTKGTIT
+200 IAVEPIPVTAEQIVD
-214 ESEIIDETG
+214 SEISDETG
-223 NTKKKLKPSVIAG
+223 NAKKKLKPSMIAG
-236 AAAAVLVVGYAV
+236 VAAAILVVGYAA

-255 HLFAGSKINGMN
+255 HLFAGSKINGMD

-282 QVKSYEIELDFR
+282 QVESYEIELDFR
-294 NNESRTILGSDIGYQ
+294 NNESRTISGSDIGYQ
-309 YTGSGDVKDVMK
+309 YIGSGDVKDVMK

-331 LFSKKNYNVEIDAN
+331 LFSKQNYNVEIDAN
-345 FDETA
+345 FDKTA
-350 LRAQLDNLDCL
+350 LKAQLDGLDCL

-390 TLDEG
+390 TIDEG
-395 TLFTALEEAVHTSQT
+395 TLLTALEEAVCTSQT

-505 ITSTMTGEPVTISGG
+505 ITSTMTGEPVTVSGG

-533 QIYENIMNHDVVTR
+533 QIYENIVNHDVVTR
-547 EPAYASRATTYSM
+547 EPAYASRAAIYSM

-607 GAYSLMYKQ
+607 GTYSLMYKQ
-616 KDQVLRGTRSAD
+616 KDQVLRGTRRSD

-660 SIFMYSGSHGCINL
+660 SIFMYSGSHGCVNL
-674 PSSMAAELYE
+674 PSSMASELYE
-684 NIEAGCPVLCFY
+684 NIEAGCPILCFY

>member
-21 KKVEAAKKRAMEK
+21 RKVEAAKKRAMEK
-34 QKQAQQHAGENPEM
+34 QKQAQQHAGENPEI

-73 LKEAVSAKE
+73 VREAVSAKE
-82 EAGKEENVKQE
+82 EAGKEENENVNQENVKQE
-93 EISNEEATVKKDKK
+93 EISKEEVSKEEVPVEK
-107 EEQEENTEEK
+107 EEQEESVLK
-117 REEEDSTLEDQS
+117 EEEYV
-129 ELEQESS
+129 
-136 NEDNQEDAKEMISE
+136 KEEPSSE
-150 EERSE
+150 EPS
-155 SKEKSQEESTSEEEE
+155 
-170 HFKEEQPSEEAQSKE
+170 SEEAV
-185 SSLEEPSTEEAAASS
+185 ASA
-200 IAVEPIPVTKGTIT
+200 IAVEPIPVTAEQIVD
-214 ESEIIDETG
+214 SEISDETG
-223 NTKKKLKPSVIAG
+223 NAKKKLKPSMIAG
-236 AAAAVLVVGYAV
+236 AAAAILVVGYAA

-255 HLFAGSKINGMN
+255 HLFAGSKINGMD

-282 QVKSYEIELDFR
+282 QVESYEIELDFR
-294 NNESRTILGSDIGYQ
+294 NNESRTISGSDIGYQ
-309 YTGSGDVKDVMK
+309 YIGSGDVKDVMK

-345 FDETA
+345 FDKTA
-350 LRAQLDNLDCL
+350 LKAQLDGLDCL

-369 ADAQIAFVDNQFVI
+369 ADAQIAFVNNQFVI

-390 TLDEG
+390 TIDEG
-395 TLFTALEEAVHTSQT
+395 TLLTALEEAVCTSQT

-505 ITSTMTGEPVTISGG
+505 ITSTMTGESVTVSGG

-533 QIYENIMNHDVVTR
+533 QIYENIVNHDVVTR
-547 EPAYASRATTYSM
+547 EPAYASRAAIYSM

-607 GAYSLMYKQ
+607 GTYSLMYKQ
-616 KDQVLRGTRSAD
+616 KDQVLRGTRRSD

-638 YWMPFNGGIGFH
+638 YWMPFNVGIGFH

-660 SIFMYSGSHGCINL
+660 SIFMYSGSHGCVNL
-674 PSSMAAELYE
+674 PGSMASELYE
-684 NIEAGCPVLCFY
+684 NIEAGCPILCFY

>member
-21 KKVEAAKKRAMEK
+21 RKVEAAKKRAMEK
-34 QKQAQQHAGENPEM
+34 QKQAQQHAGENPEI

-73 LKEAVSAKE
+73 VREAVSAKE
-82 EAGKEENVKQE
+82 EAGKEENENVNQENVKQE
-93 EISNEEATVKKDKK
+93 EISKEEVSKEEISKEEVPVEK
-107 EEQEENTEEK
+107 EEQEESVLK
-117 REEEDSTLEDQS
+117 EEEYV
-129 ELEQESS
+129 
-136 NEDNQEDAKEMISE
+136 KEEPSSE
-150 EERSE
+150 EPS
-155 SKEKSQEESTSEEEE
+155 
-170 HFKEEQPSEEAQSKE
+170 SEEAV
-185 SSLEEPSTEEAAASS
+185 ASA
-200 IAVEPIPVTKGTIT
+200 IAVEPIPVTT
-214 ESEIIDETG
+214 EQIVDSEISDETG
-223 NTKKKLKPSVIAG
+223 NAKKKLKPSIIAG
-236 AAAAVLVVGYAV
+236 AAAAILVVGYAA

-255 HLFAGSKINGMN
+255 HLFAGSKINGMD

-282 QVKSYEIELDFR
+282 QVESYEIELDFR
-294 NNESRTILGSDIGYQ
+294 NNESRTISGSDIGYQ
-309 YTGSGDVKDVMK
+309 YIGSGDVKDVMK

-345 FDETA
+345 FDKTA
-350 LRAQLDNLDCL
+350 LKAQLDGLDCL

-390 TLDEG
+390 TIDEG
-395 TLFTALEEAVHTSQT
+395 TLLTALEEAVCTSQT

-505 ITSTMTGEPVTISGG
+505 ITSTMTGEPVTVSGG

-533 QIYENIMNHDVVTR
+533 QIYENILNHDVVTR
-547 EPAYASRATTYSM
+547 EPAYASRAAIYSM

-607 GAYSLMYKQ
+607 GTYSLMYKQ
-616 KDQVLRGTRSAD
+616 KDQVLRGTRRSD

-660 SIFMYSGSHGCINL
+660 SIFMYSGSHGCVNL
-674 PSSMAAELYE
+674 PSSMASELYE
-684 NIEAGCPVLCFY
+684 NIEAGCPILCFY

>member
-21 KKVEAAKKRAMEK
+21 RKVEAAKKRAMEK
-34 QKQAQQHAGENPEM
+34 QKQAQQHAGENPEI

-73 LKEAVSAKE
+73 VREAVSAKE
-82 EAGKEENVKQE
+82 EAGKEENAKQEDENVNQENVKQE
-93 EISNEEATVKKDKK
+93 EISKEEISKEEVSKEEIPKEEVPVEK
-107 EEQEENTEEK
+107 EEQEESVLK
-117 REEEDSTLEDQS
+117 EEEYV
-129 ELEQESS
+129 
-136 NEDNQEDAKEMISE
+136 K
-150 EERSE
+150 
-155 SKEKSQEESTSEEEE
+155 
-170 HFKEEQPSEEAQSKE
+170 
-185 SSLEEPSTEEAAASS
+185 EEPSSEESFIEEAVASS
-200 IAVEPIPVTKGTIT
+200 IAVEPIPVTAEQIVD
-214 ESEIIDETG
+214 SEISDETG
-223 NTKKKLKPSVIAG
+223 NAKKKLKPSMIAG
-236 AAAAVLVVGYAV
+236 AAAAILVVGYAA

-255 HLFAGSKINGMN
+255 HLFAGSKINGMD

-282 QVKSYEIELDFR
+282 QVESYEIELDFR
-294 NNESRTILGSDIGYQ
+294 NNESRTISGSDIGYQ
-309 YTGSGDVKDVMK
+309 YIGSGDVKDVMK

-345 FDETA
+345 FDKTA
-350 LRAQLDNLDCL
+350 LKAQLDGLDCL

-390 TLDEG
+390 TIDEG
-395 TLFTALEEAVHTSQT
+395 TLLTALEEAVCTSQT

-505 ITSTMTGEPVTISGG
+505 ITSTMTGEPVTVSGG

-533 QIYENIMNHDVVTR
+533 QIYENIVNHDVVTR
-547 EPAYASRATTYSM
+547 EPAYASRAAIYSM

-593 VSGTYTISDRRTPS
+593 VSGTYTVSDRRTPS
-607 GAYSLMYKQ
+607 GTYYLMYKQ
-616 KDQVLRGTRSAD
+616 KDQVLRGTRRAD

-638 YWMPFNGGIGFH
+638 YWMPFNGEIGFH

-660 SIFMYSGSHGCINL
+660 SIFMYSGSHGCVNL
-674 PSSMAAELYE
+674 PSSMASELYE
-684 NIEAGCPVLCFY
+684 NIEAGCPILCFY

>member
-21 KKVEAAKKRAMEK
+21 RKVEAAKKRAMEK
-34 QKQAQQHAGENPEM
+34 QKQAQQHAGENPEI

-73 LKEAVSAKE
+73 VREAVSAKE
-82 EAGKEENVKQE
+82 EAGKEENENVNQENVKQE
-93 EISNEEATVKKDKK
+93 EISKEEVSKEEVPVEK
-107 EEQEENTEEK
+107 EEQEESVLK
-117 REEEDSTLEDQS
+117 EEEYV
-129 ELEQESS
+129 
-136 NEDNQEDAKEMISE
+136 KEEPSSE
-150 EERSE
+150 EPS
-155 SKEKSQEESTSEEEE
+155 
-170 HFKEEQPSEEAQSKE
+170 SEEAV
-185 SSLEEPSTEEAAASS
+185 ASA
-200 IAVEPIPVTKGTIT
+200 IAVEPIPVTAEQIVD
-214 ESEIIDETG
+214 SEISDETG
-223 NTKKKLKPSVIAG
+223 NAKKKLKPSMIAG
-236 AAAAVLVVGYAV
+236 AAAAILVVGYAA

-255 HLFAGSKINGMN
+255 HLFAGTKINGMD

-282 QVKSYEIELDFR
+282 QVESYEIELDFR
-294 NNESRTILGSDIGYQ
+294 NNESRTISGSDIGYQ
-309 YTGSGDVKDVMK
+309 YIGSGDVKDVMK

-345 FDETA
+345 FDKTA
-350 LRAQLDNLDCL
+350 LKAQLDGLDCL

-369 ADAQIAFVDNQFVI
+369 ADAQIAFVDNQFVV

-390 TLDEG
+390 TIDEG
-395 TLFTALEEAVHTSQT
+395 TLLTALEEAVCTSQT

-476 ENKEAVMAHIKEY
+476 EKKEAVMAHIKEY

-505 ITSTMTGEPVTISGG
+505 ITSTMTGEPVTVSGG

-533 QIYENIMNHDVVTR
+533 QIYENIVNHDVVTR
-547 EPAYASRATTYSM
+547 EPAYASRAAIYSM

-593 VSGTYTISDRRTPS
+593 VSGTYTVSDRRTPS
-607 GAYSLMYKQ
+607 GTYSLMYKQ
-616 KDQVLRGTRSAD
+616 KDQVLRGTRRAD

-660 SIFMYSGSHGCINL
+660 SIFMYSGSHGCVNL
-674 PSSMAAELYE
+674 PSSMASELYE
-684 NIEAGCPVLCFY
+684 NIEAGCPILCFY

>member
-21 KKVEAAKKRAMEK
+21 RKVEAAKKRAMEK
-34 QKQAQQHAGENPEM
+34 QKQAQQHAGENPEI

-73 LKEAVSAKE
+73 VREAVSAKE
-82 EAGKEENVKQE
+82 EAGKEENAKQEDENVNQENVKQE
-93 EISNEEATVKKDKK
+93 EISKEEISKEEVSKEEVPVEK
-107 EEQEENTEEK
+107 EEQEESVLK
-117 REEEDSTLEDQS
+117 EEEYV
-129 ELEQESS
+129 
-136 NEDNQEDAKEMISE
+136 K
-150 EERSE
+150 
-155 SKEKSQEESTSEEEE
+155 
-170 HFKEEQPSEEAQSKE
+170 
-185 SSLEEPSTEEAAASS
+185 EEPSSEESFIEEAVASS
-200 IAVEPIPVTKGTIT
+200 IAVEPIPVTAEQIVD
-214 ESEIIDETG
+214 SEISDETG
-223 NTKKKLKPSVIAG
+223 NAKKKLKPSMIAG
-236 AAAAVLVVGYAV
+236 AAAAILVVGYAA

-255 HLFAGSKINGMN
+255 HLFAGSKINGMD

-282 QVKSYEIELDFR
+282 QVESYEIELDFR
-294 NNESRTILGSDIGYQ
+294 NNESRTISGSDIGYQ
-309 YTGSGDVKDVMK
+309 YIGSGDVKDVMK

-345 FDETA
+345 FDKTA
-350 LRAQLDNLDCL
+350 LKAQLDGLDCL

-390 TLDEG
+390 TIDEG
-395 TLFTALEEAVHTSQT
+395 TLLTALEEAVCTSQT

-505 ITSTMTGEPVTISGG
+505 ITSTMTGEPVTVSGG

-533 QIYENIMNHDVVTR
+533 QIYENIVNHDVVTR
-547 EPAYASRATTYSM
+547 EPAYASRAAIYSM

-593 VSGTYTISDRRTPS
+593 VSGTYTVSDRRTPS
-607 GAYSLMYKQ
+607 GTYYLMYKQ
-616 KDQVLRGTRSAD
+616 KDQVLRGTRRAD

-660 SIFMYSGSHGCINL
+660 SIFMYSGSHGCVNL
-674 PSSMAAELYE
+674 PSSMASELYE
-684 NIEAGCPVLCFY
+684 NIEAGCPILCFY

>member
-21 KKVEAAKKRAMEK
+21 RKVEAAKKRAMEK
-34 QKQAQQHAGENPEM
+34 QKQAQQHAGENPEI

-73 LKEAVSAKE
+73 IREAVSAKE
-82 EAGKEENVKQE
+82 EAGKEENENVNQENVKQE
-93 EISNEEATVKKDKK
+93 EVSKEEISKEEVPVEK
-107 EEQEENTEEK
+107 EEQEESVLK
-117 REEEDSTLEDQS
+117 EEEYV
-129 ELEQESS
+129 
-136 NEDNQEDAKEMISE
+136 KEEPSSE
-150 EERSE
+150 EPS
-155 SKEKSQEESTSEEEE
+155 
-170 HFKEEQPSEEAQSKE
+170 SEEAV
-185 SSLEEPSTEEAAASS
+185 ASA
-200 IAVEPIPVTKGTIT
+200 IAVEPIPVTAEQIVD
-214 ESEIIDETG
+214 SEISDETG
-223 NTKKKLKPSVIAG
+223 NAKKKLKPSMIAG
-236 AAAAVLVVGYAV
+236 AAAAILVVGYAA

-255 HLFAGSKINGMN
+255 HLFAGSKINGMD

-282 QVKSYEIELDFR
+282 QVESYEIELDFR
-294 NNESRTILGSDIGYQ
+294 NNESRTISGSDIGYQ
-309 YTGSGDVKDVMK
+309 YIGSGDVKDVMK

-345 FDETA
+345 FDKTA
-350 LRAQLDNLDCL
+350 LKAQLDGLDCL

-390 TLDEG
+390 TIDEG
-395 TLFTALEEAVHTSQT
+395 TLLTALEEAVCTSQT

-505 ITSTMTGEPVTISGG
+505 ITSTMTGEPVTVSGG

-533 QIYENIMNHDVVTR
+533 QIYENIVNHDVVTR
-547 EPAYASRATTYSM
+547 EPAYASRAAIYSM

-593 VSGTYTISDRRTPS
+593 VSGTYTVSDRRTPS
-607 GAYSLMYKQ
+607 GTYYLMYKQ
-616 KDQVLRGTRSAD
+616 KDQVLRSTRRAD

-660 SIFMYSGSHGCINL
+660 SIFMYSGSHGCVNL
-674 PSSMAAELYE
+674 PSSMASELYE
-684 NIEAGCPVLCFY
+684 NIEAGCPILCFY

>member
-21 KKVEAAKKRAMEK
+21 RKVEAAKKRAMEK
-34 QKQAQQHAGENPEM
+34 QKQAQQHAGENPEI

-73 LKEAVSAKE
+73 VREAVSAKE
-82 EAGKEENVKQE
+82 EAGKEENAKQEDENVNQE
-93 EISNEEATVKKDKK
+93 EISKEEVPVEK
-107 EEQEENTEEK
+107 EEQEESTLK
-117 REEEDSTLEDQS
+117 EEEYV
-129 ELEQESS
+129 
-136 NEDNQEDAKEMISE
+136 K
-150 EERSE
+150 
-155 SKEKSQEESTSEEEE
+155 
-170 HFKEEQPSEEAQSKE
+170 
-185 SSLEEPSTEEAAASS
+185 EEPSSEESFIEEAVASS
-200 IAVEPIPVTKGTIT
+200 IAVEPIPVTAEQIVD
-214 ESEIIDETG
+214 SEISDETG
-223 NTKKKLKPSVIAG
+223 NAKKKLKPSMIAG
-236 AAAAVLVVGYAV
+236 AAAAILVVGYAA

-255 HLFAGSKINGMN
+255 HLFAGSKINGMD

-282 QVKSYEIELDFR
+282 QVESYEIELDFR
-294 NNESRTILGSDIGYQ
+294 NNESRTISGSDIGYQ
-309 YTGSGDVKDVMK
+309 YIGSGDVKDVMK

-345 FDETA
+345 FDKTA
-350 LRAQLDNLDCL
+350 LKAQLDGLDCL

-390 TLDEG
+390 TIDEG
-395 TLFTALEEAVHTSQT
+395 TLLTALEEAVCTSQT

-505 ITSTMTGEPVTISGG
+505 ITSTMTGEPVTVSGG

-533 QIYENIMNHDVVTR
+533 QIYENIVNHDVVTR
-547 EPAYASRATTYSM
+547 EPAYASRAAIYSM

-593 VSGTYTISDRRTPS
+593 VSGTYTVSDRRTPS
-607 GAYSLMYKQ
+607 GTYYLMYKQ
-616 KDQVLRGTRSAD
+616 KDQVLRGTRRAD

-660 SIFMYSGSHGCINL
+660 SIFMYSGSHGCVNL
-674 PSSMAAELYE
+674 PSSMASELYE
-684 NIEAGCPVLCFY
+684 NIEAGCPILCFY

>member
-21 KKVEAAKKRAMEK
+21 RKVEAAKKRAMEK
-34 QKQAQQHAGENPEM
+34 QKQAQQHAGENPEI
-48 EKQIDSA
+48 EKQIESA

-73 LKEAVSAKE
+73 VREAVSAKE
-82 EAGKEENVKQE
+82 EAGKEENAKQEDENVNQENVKQE
-93 EISNEEATVKKDKK
+93 EISKEEVSKEEIPKEEVPVEK
-107 EEQEENTEEK
+107 EEQEESVLK
-117 REEEDSTLEDQS
+117 EEEYV
-129 ELEQESS
+129 
-136 NEDNQEDAKEMISE
+136 K
-150 EERSE
+150 
-155 SKEKSQEESTSEEEE
+155 
-170 HFKEEQPSEEAQSKE
+170 
-185 SSLEEPSTEEAAASS
+185 EEPSSEESFIEEAVASS
-200 IAVEPIPVTKGTIT
+200 IAVEPIPVTAEQIVD
-214 ESEIIDETG
+214 SEISDETG
-223 NTKKKLKPSVIAG
+223 NAKKKLKPSMIAG
-236 AAAAVLVVGYAV
+236 VAAAILVVGYAA
-248 GALYYTN
+248 GALYYTS
-255 HLFAGSKINGMN
+255 HLFAGSKINGMD

-282 QVKSYEIELDFR
+282 QVESYEIELDFR
-294 NNESRTILGSDIGYQ
+294 NNESRTISGSDIGYQ

-331 LFSKKNYNVEIDAN
+331 LFSKKNYNVEIDAD
-345 FDETA
+345 FDKTA
-350 LRAQLDNLDCL
+350 LKAQLDGLDCL

-390 TLDEG
+390 TIDEG
-395 TLFTALEEAVHTSQT
+395 TLLTALEEAVCTSQT

-505 ITSTMTGEPVTISGG
+505 ITSTMTGEPVTVSGG

-533 QIYENIMNHDVVTR
+533 QIYENIVNHDVVTR
-547 EPAYASRATTYSM
+547 EPAYASRAAIYSM

-593 VSGTYTISDRRTPS
+593 VSGTYTVSDRRTPS
-607 GAYSLMYKQ
+607 GTYYLMYKQ
-616 KDQVLRGTRSAD
+616 KDQVLRGTRRAD

-660 SIFMYSGSHGCINL
+660 SIFMYSGSHGCVNL
-674 PSSMAAELYE
+674 PSSMASELYE
-684 NIEAGCPVLCFY
+684 NIEAGCPILCFY

>member
-21 KKVEAAKKRAMEK
+21 RKVEAAKKRAMEK
-34 QKQAQQHAGENPEM
+34 QKQAQQHAGENPEI

-73 LKEAVSAKE
+73 IREAVSAKE
-82 EAGKEENVKQE
+82 EAGKEENENVNQENVKQE
-93 EISNEEATVKKDKK
+93 EVSKEEISKEEVPVEK
-107 EEQEENTEEK
+107 EEQEESVLK
-117 REEEDSTLEDQS
+117 EEEYVKE
-129 ELEQESS
+129 EQL
-136 NEDNQEDAKEMISE
+136 SE
-150 EERSE
+150 EEP
-155 SKEKSQEESTSEEEE
+155 
-170 HFKEEQPSEEAQSKE
+170 FKESPSEEAV
-185 SSLEEPSTEEAAASS
+185 ASA
-200 IAVEPIPVTKGTIT
+200 IAVEPIPVTAEQIVD
-214 ESEIIDETG
+214 SEISDETG
-223 NTKKKLKPSVIAG
+223 NAKKKLKPSMIAG
-236 AAAAVLVVGYAV
+236 AAAAILVVGYAA

-255 HLFAGSKINGMN
+255 HLFAGSKINGMD

-282 QVKSYEIELDFR
+282 QVESYEIELDFR
-294 NNESRTILGSDIGYQ
+294 NNESRTISGSDIGYQ
-309 YTGSGDVKDVMK
+309 YIGSGDVKDVMK

-345 FDETA
+345 FDKTA
-350 LRAQLDNLDCL
+350 LKAQLDGLDCL

-390 TLDEG
+390 TIDEG
-395 TLFTALEEAVHTSQT
+395 TLLTALEEAVCTSQT

-505 ITSTMTGEPVTISGG
+505 ITSTMTGEPVTVSGG

-533 QIYENIMNHDVVTR
+533 QIYENIVNHDVVTR
-547 EPAYASRATTYSM
+547 EPAYASRAAIYSM

-593 VSGTYTISDRRTPS
+593 VSGTYTVSDRRTPS
-607 GAYSLMYKQ
+607 GTYYLMYKQ
-616 KDQVLRGTRSAD
+616 KDQVLRGTRRAD

-660 SIFMYSGSHGCINL
+660 SIFMYSGSHGCVNL
-674 PSSMAAELYE
+674 PSSMASELYE
-684 NIEAGCPVLCFY
+684 NIEAGCPILCFY

>member
-21 KKVEAAKKRAMEK
+21 RKVEAAKKRAMEK
-34 QKQAQQHAGENPEM
+34 QKQAQQHAGENPEI

-73 LKEAVSAKE
+73 VREAVSAKE
-82 EAGKEENVKQE
+82 EAGKEENENVNQENVKQE
-93 EISNEEATVKKDKK
+93 EISKEEVSKEEVPVEK
-107 EEQEENTEEK
+107 EEQEESVLK
-117 REEEDSTLEDQS
+117 EEEYV
-129 ELEQESS
+129 
-136 NEDNQEDAKEMISE
+136 KEEPYSE
-150 EERSE
+150 EPS
-155 SKEKSQEESTSEEEE
+155 
-170 HFKEEQPSEEAQSKE
+170 SEEAV
-185 SSLEEPSTEEAAASS
+185 ASA
-200 IAVEPIPVTKGTIT
+200 IAVEPIPVTAEQIVD
-214 ESEIIDETG
+214 SEISDETG
-223 NTKKKLKPSVIAG
+223 NAKKKLKPSMIAG
-236 AAAAVLVVGYAV
+236 AAAAILVVGYAA

-255 HLFAGSKINGMN
+255 HLFAGSKINGMD

-282 QVKSYEIELDFR
+282 QVESYEIELDFR
-294 NNESRTILGSDIGYQ
+294 NNESRTISGSDIGYQ
-309 YTGSGDVKDVMK
+309 YIGSGDVKDVMK

-345 FDETA
+345 FDKTA
-350 LRAQLDNLDCL
+350 LKAQLDGLDCL

-390 TLDEG
+390 TIDEG
-395 TLFTALEEAVHTSQT
+395 TLLTALEEAVCTSQT

-451 GDEQEVLDGMQ
+451 GDEHEVLDGMQ

-505 ITSTMTGEPVTISGG
+505 ITSTMTGEPVTVSGG

-533 QIYENIMNHDVVTR
+533 QIYENIVNHDVVTR
-547 EPAYASRATTYSM
+547 EPAYASRAAIYSM

-593 VSGTYTISDRRTPS
+593 VSGTYTVSDRRTPS
-607 GAYSLMYKQ
+607 GTYSLMYKQ
-616 KDQVLRGTRSAD
+616 KDQVLRGTRRAD

-638 YWMPFNGGIGFH
+638 YWMSFNGGIGFH

-660 SIFMYSGSHGCINL
+660 SIFMYSGSHGCVNL
-674 PSSMAAELYE
+674 PSSMASELYE
-684 NIEAGCPVLCFY
+684 NIEAGCPILCFY

>member
-21 KKVEAAKKRAMEK
+21 RKVEAAKKRAMEK
-34 QKQAQQHAGENPEM
+34 QKQAQQHAGENPEI

-73 LKEAVSAKE
+73 VREAVSAKE

-93 EISNEEATVKKDKK
+93 NENVNQENVKQEEISKEEVSKEEVPVEK
-107 EEQEENTEEK
+107 EEQEESVLK
-117 REEEDSTLEDQS
+117 EEEYV
-129 ELEQESS
+129 
-136 NEDNQEDAKEMISE
+136 
-150 EERSE
+150 
-155 SKEKSQEESTSEEEE
+155 
-170 HFKEEQPSEEAQSKE
+170 KEEPSSEEAV
-185 SSLEEPSTEEAAASS
+185 ASA
-200 IAVEPIPVTKGTIT
+200 IAVEPIPVTAEQIVD
-214 ESEIIDETG
+214 SEISDETG
-223 NTKKKLKPSVIAG
+223 NAKKKLKPSMIAG
-236 AAAAVLVVGYAV
+236 AAAAILVVGYAA

-255 HLFAGSKINGMN
+255 HLFAGSKINGMD

-282 QVKSYEIELDFR
+282 QVESYEIELDFR
-294 NNESRTILGSDIGYQ
+294 NNESRTISGSDIGYQ
-309 YTGSGDVKDVMK
+309 YIGSGDVKDVMK

-345 FDETA
+345 FDKTA
-350 LRAQLDNLDCL
+350 LKAQLDGLDCL

-390 TLDEG
+390 TIDEG
-395 TLFTALEEAVHTSQT
+395 TLLTALEEAVCTSQT

-505 ITSTMTGEPVTISGG
+505 ITSTMTGEPVTVSGG

-533 QIYENIMNHDVVTR
+533 QIYENIVNHDVVTR
-547 EPAYASRATTYSM
+547 EPAYASRAAIYSM

-607 GAYSLMYKQ
+607 GTYSLMYKQ
-616 KDQVLRGTRSAD
+616 KDQVLRGTRKAD

-674 PSSMAAELYE
+674 PSSMASELYE
-684 NIEAGCPVLCFY
+684 NIEAGCPILCFY

>member
-1 MKDTTKKNKNQQP
+1 
-14 FRSEARR
+14 
-21 KKVEAAKKRAMEK
+21 
-34 QKQAQQHAGENPEM
+34 
-48 EKQIDSA
+48 

-73 LKEAVSAKE
+73 VREAVSAKE
-82 EAGKEENVKQE
+82 EAGKEENAKQEDENVNQENVKQE
-93 EISNEEATVKKDKK
+93 EISKEEISKEEVSKEEIPKEEVPVEK
-107 EEQEENTEEK
+107 EEQEESVLK
-117 REEEDSTLEDQS
+117 EEEYV
-129 ELEQESS
+129 
-136 NEDNQEDAKEMISE
+136 K
-150 EERSE
+150 
-155 SKEKSQEESTSEEEE
+155 
-170 HFKEEQPSEEAQSKE
+170 
-185 SSLEEPSTEEAAASS
+185 EEPSSEESFIEEAVASS
-200 IAVEPIPVTKGTIT
+200 IAVEPIPVTAEQIVD
-214 ESEIIDETG
+214 SEISDETG
-223 NTKKKLKPSVIAG
+223 NAKKKLKPSMIAG
-236 AAAAVLVVGYAV
+236 AAAAILVVGYAA

-255 HLFAGSKINGMN
+255 HLFAGSKINGMD

-282 QVKSYEIELDFR
+282 QVESYEIELDFR
-294 NNESRTILGSDIGYQ
+294 NNESRTISGSDIGYQ
-309 YTGSGDVKDVMK
+309 YIGSGDVKDVMK

-345 FDETA
+345 FDKTA
-350 LRAQLDNLDCL
+350 LKAQLDGLDCL

-390 TLDEG
+390 TIDEG
-395 TLFTALEEAVHTSQT
+395 TLLTALEEAVCTSQT

-505 ITSTMTGEPVTISGG
+505 ITSTMTGEPVTVSGG

-533 QIYENIMNHDVVTR
+533 QIYENIVNHDVVTR
-547 EPAYASRATTYSM
+547 EPAYASRAAIYSM

-593 VSGTYTISDRRTPS
+593 VSGTYTVSDRRTPS
-607 GAYSLMYKQ
+607 GTYYLMYKQ
-616 KDQVLRGTRSAD
+616 KDQVLRGTRRAD

-660 SIFMYSGSHGCINL
+660 SIFMYSGSHGCVNL
-674 PSSMAAELYE
+674 PSSMASELYE
-684 NIEAGCPVLCFY
+684 NIEAGCPILCFY

>member
-21 KKVEAAKKRAMEK
+21 RKVEAAKKRAMEK
-34 QKQAQQHAGENPEM
+34 QKQAQQHAGENPEI

-73 LKEAVSAKE
+73 VREAVSAKE
-82 EAGKEENVKQE
+82 EAGKEENENVNQENVKQE
-93 EISNEEATVKKDKK
+93 EISKEEVSKEEISKEEVPVEK
-107 EEQEENTEEK
+107 EEQEESVLK
-117 REEEDSTLEDQS
+117 EEEYV
-129 ELEQESS
+129 
-136 NEDNQEDAKEMISE
+136 KEEPSSE
-150 EERSE
+150 EPS
-155 SKEKSQEESTSEEEE
+155 
-170 HFKEEQPSEEAQSKE
+170 SEEAV
-185 SSLEEPSTEEAAASS
+185 ASA
-200 IAVEPIPVTKGTIT
+200 IAVEPIPVTT
-214 ESEIIDETG
+214 EQIVDSEISDETG
-223 NTKKKLKPSVIAG
+223 NAKKKLKPSMIAG
-236 AAAAVLVVGYAV
+236 AAAAILVVGYAA

-255 HLFAGSKINGMN
+255 HLFAGSKINGMD

-282 QVKSYEIELDFR
+282 QVESYEIELDFR
-294 NNESRTILGSDIGYQ
+294 NNESRTISGSDIGYQ
-309 YTGSGDVKDVMK
+309 YIGSGDVKDVMK

-345 FDETA
+345 FDKTA
-350 LRAQLDNLDCL
+350 LKAQLDGLDCL

-390 TLDEG
+390 TIDEG
-395 TLFTALEEAVHTSQT
+395 TLLTALEEAVCTSQT

-505 ITSTMTGEPVTISGG
+505 ITSTMTGESVTVSGG

-533 QIYENIMNHDVVTR
+533 QIYENIVNHDVVTR
-547 EPAYASRATTYSM
+547 EPAYASRAAIYSM

-593 VSGTYTISDRRTPS
+593 VSGTYTVSDRRTPS
-607 GAYSLMYKQ
+607 GTYYLMYKQ
-616 KDQVLRGTRSAD
+616 KDQVLRGTRRAD

-660 SIFMYSGSHGCINL
+660 SIFMYSGSHGCVNL
-674 PSSMAAELYE
+674 PSSMASELYE
-684 NIEAGCPVLCFY
+684 NIEAGCPILCFY

>member
-21 KKVEAAKKRAMEK
+21 RKVEAAKKRAMEK
-34 QKQAQQHAGENPEM
+34 QKQAQQHAGENPEI

-73 LKEAVSAKE
+73 VREAVSAKE
-82 EAGKEENVKQE
+82 EAGKEENAKQEDENVNQENVKQE
-93 EISNEEATVKKDKK
+93 EISKEEISKEEIPKEEVPVEK
-107 EEQEENTEEK
+107 EEQEESVLK
-117 REEEDSTLEDQS
+117 EDEYV
-129 ELEQESS
+129 
-136 NEDNQEDAKEMISE
+136 K
-150 EERSE
+150 
-155 SKEKSQEESTSEEEE
+155 
-170 HFKEEQPSEEAQSKE
+170 
-185 SSLEEPSTEEAAASS
+185 EEPSSEESFIEEAVASS
-200 IAVEPIPVTKGTIT
+200 IAVEPIPVTAEQIVD
-214 ESEIIDETG
+214 SEISDETG
-223 NTKKKLKPSVIAG
+223 NAKKKLKPSMIAG
-236 AAAAVLVVGYAV
+236 AAVAILVVGYAA

-255 HLFAGSKINGMN
+255 HLFAGSKINGMD

-282 QVKSYEIELDFR
+282 QVESYEIELDFR
-294 NNESRTILGSDIGYQ
+294 NNESRTISGSDIGYQ
-309 YTGSGDVKDVMK
+309 YIGSGDVKDVMK

-345 FDETA
+345 FDKTA
-350 LRAQLDNLDCL
+350 LKAQLDGLDCL

-390 TLDEG
+390 TIDEG
-395 TLFTALEEAVHTSQT
+395 TLLTALEEAVCTSQT

-505 ITSTMTGEPVTISGG
+505 ITSTMTGEPVTVSGG

-533 QIYENIMNHDVVTR
+533 QIYENIVNHDVVTR
-547 EPAYASRATTYSM
+547 EPAYASRAAIYSM

-607 GAYSLMYKQ
+607 GTYSLMYKQ
-616 KDQVLRGTRSAD
+616 KDQVLRGTRRSD

-660 SIFMYSGSHGCINL
+660 SIFMYSGSHGCVNL
-674 PSSMAAELYE
+674 PSSMASELYE
-684 NIEAGCPVLCFY
+684 NIEAGCPILCFY

>member
-21 KKVEAAKKRAMEK
+21 RKVEAAKKRAMEK
-34 QKQAQQHAGENPEM
+34 QKQAQQHAGENPEI

-73 LKEAVSAKE
+73 VREAVSAKE
-82 EAGKEENVKQE
+82 EAGKEENENVNQENVKQE
-93 EISNEEATVKKDKK
+93 EISKEEVPVEK
-107 EEQEENTEEK
+107 EEQEESVLK
-117 REEEDSTLEDQS
+117 EEEYV
-129 ELEQESS
+129 
-136 NEDNQEDAKEMISE
+136 KEEPSSE
-150 EERSE
+150 EPS
-155 SKEKSQEESTSEEEE
+155 
-170 HFKEEQPSEEAQSKE
+170 SEEAV
-185 SSLEEPSTEEAAASS
+185 ASA
-200 IAVEPIPVTKGTIT
+200 IAVEPIPVTAEQIVD
-214 ESEIIDETG
+214 SEISDETG
-223 NTKKKLKPSVIAG
+223 NAKKKLKPSMIAG
-236 AAAAVLVVGYAV
+236 AAAAILVVGYAA

-255 HLFAGSKINGMN
+255 HLFAGSKINGMD

-282 QVKSYEIELDFR
+282 QVESYEIELDFR
-294 NNESRTILGSDIGYQ
+294 NNESRTISGSDIGYQ
-309 YTGSGDVKDVMK
+309 YIGSGDVKDVMK

-345 FDETA
+345 FDKTA
-350 LRAQLDNLDCL
+350 LKAQLDGLDCL

-390 TLDEG
+390 TIDEG
-395 TLFTALEEAVHTSQT
+395 TLLTALEEAVCTSQT

-505 ITSTMTGEPVTISGG
+505 ITSTMTGEPVTVSGG

-533 QIYENIMNHDVVTR
+533 QIYENIVNHDVVTR
-547 EPAYASRATTYSM
+547 EPAYASRAAIYSM

-593 VSGTYTISDRRTPS
+593 VSGTYTVSDRRTPS
-607 GAYSLMYKQ
+607 GTYYLMYKQ
-616 KDQVLRGTRSAD
+616 KDQVLRGTRRAD

-660 SIFMYSGSHGCINL
+660 SIFMYSGSHGCVNL
-674 PSSMAAELYE
+674 PSSMASELYE
-684 NIEAGCPVLCFY
+684 NIEAGCPILCFY